1 MASGDTQDS
10 WAEIRLD
17 VEAYFDLGEQA
28 LAYYISLRRDMSR
41 AVSPPG
47 WGGAYRKGGKPAVRA
62 GSRFESRSSGRPG
75 RRVLL
80 AVESGRLERLLAVRE
95 HVHLDCEAVANRPY
109 VKQVPGHLDIAALAA
124 T

>member
-17 VEAYFDLGEQA
+17 VEAYFDLGEQV

-47 WGGAYRKGGKPAVRA
+47 WGGAYRKGGNQQYVLAPALNRGAAA
-62 GSRFESRSSGRPG
+62 G
-75 RRVLL
+75 RVGGC
-80 AVESGRLERLLAVRE
+80 S
-95 HVHLDCEAVANRPY
+95 
-109 VKQVPGHLDIAALAA
+109 
-124 T
+124 